1 MLRRSYKC
9 KRLLGRGRRLW
20 KIKEEAAELG
30 RESLR
35 SQCRS
40 DEVSAT
46 SVRSFGAHY
55 TEGARPALTML
66 CHWLG
71 AAGRVQPQ
79 LETTKLG
86 WTPDVLY

>member
-1 MLRRSYKC
+1 MLRWSYKC
-9 KRLLGRGRRLW
+9 KRLPGRGRRLW

-30 RESLR
+30 RESR

-40 DEVSAT
+40 DKVSAT

-55 TEGARPALTML
+55 TERARPALTML

-86 WTPDVLY
+86 WTSEVLY